1 MDIDGG
7 LVMQGFLDGMGN
19 LFVALSGATVVGL
32 ALGFLMIYFIHIRGR
47 DDIGE

>member
-7 LVMQGFLDGMGN
+7 LVMQGFLDGMGS
-19 LFVALSGATVVGL
+19 LFVALGGATIVGL
-32 ALGFLMIYFIHIRGR
+32 GFGCLMIYFIHVRGR